1 MDAVRVVVVDDDP
14 LFAEALALTLAIDP
28 RIAVAGIAHD
38 GLEALQLCRRR
49 RPDVVLMDVH
59 MPGLDGI
66 ETTRRIR
73 ETFPGIQVVMLTSDD
88 DVAAMEAS
96 IGAGATR
103 FLVKG
108 ALLDEVREVVVSV
121 PFRGIALPMRA
132 A

>member
-1 MDAVRVVVVDDDP
+1 MDPVRVVVVDDDP
-14 LFAEALALTLAIDP
+14 LFAEALGLTLAIDS

-49 RPDVVLMDVH
+49 RPDVVLMDLH
-59 MPGLDGI
+59 MPGLDGL

-88 DVAAMEAS
+88 DVAAMETS
-96 IGAGATR
+96 IDAGATR

-108 ALLDEVREVVVSV
+108 ASLDEVRDVVVSV
-121 PFRGIALPMRA
+121 SFRVSALPMRA